1 MSLRDRAAAWW
12 SAWKWVVIL
21 AIALAASVSVN
32 VHQWKRA
39 ITAPLREQV
48 ASKDEALKTSAAL
61 LQDVQASTRRLLSA
75 QERVAGNLAN
85 AALSYEQAAVERP
98 LASNCAPGQ
107 HRMDS
112 VNRALGAPE
121 TP

>member
-21 AIALAASVSVN
+21 AIALAASGWVN
-32 VHQWKRA
+32 VWQWKRA

-75 QERVAGNLAN
+75 QDRVAGNLAT
-85 AALSYEQAAVERP
+85 AARSYEQAAAERP
-98 LASNCAPGQ
+98 LAPNCAPGQ